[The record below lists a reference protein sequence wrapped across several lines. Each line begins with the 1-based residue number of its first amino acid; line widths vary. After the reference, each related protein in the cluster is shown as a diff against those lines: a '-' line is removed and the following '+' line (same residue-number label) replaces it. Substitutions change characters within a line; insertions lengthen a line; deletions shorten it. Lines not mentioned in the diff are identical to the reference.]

1 MSRISRMLRPDQATV
16 YHVISRSAL
25 PGFPL
30 TDPDKDKLVFLL
42 HKFSKL
48 FFVDLLGFCIRA

>member
-1 MSRISRMLRPDQATV
+1 MLRPDKSTV

-30 TDPDKDKLVFLL
+30 TDPDKDHLVFLL
-42 HKFSKL
+42 HKQ
-48 FFVDLLGFCIRA
+48 A

>member
-1 MSRISRMLRPDQATV
+1 MARMPRLLLRGEAAT

-30 TDPDKDKLVFLL
+30 GDAHGLA
-42 HKFSKL
+42 
-48 FFVDLLGFCIRA
+48 RARTRGR